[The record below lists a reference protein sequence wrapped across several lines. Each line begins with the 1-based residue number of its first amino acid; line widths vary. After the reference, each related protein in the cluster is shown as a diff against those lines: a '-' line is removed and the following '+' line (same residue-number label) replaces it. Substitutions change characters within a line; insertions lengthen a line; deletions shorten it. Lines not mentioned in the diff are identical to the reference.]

1 MLQSFVSAY
10 FKTLN
15 VKEQSIESEH
25 RVKSEHLESQI
36 DSRMMKTAKLTDEPK
51 LRNEKFKKKSV
62 KEFVLSSELN
72 SSKHVT
78 YDADL

>member
-1 MLQSFVSAY
+1 MSQSFVSAY
-10 FKTLN
+10 LKTFD

-36 DSRMMKTAKLTDEPK
+36 DSRMMKIAELTDESK
-51 LRNEKFKKKSV
+51 SKNEKFKKKFV
-62 KEFVLSSELN
+62 KEFVLFFELN